1 MQLVNRQFF
10 GLKRPQKIVF
20 YDRHRHKVIVAGRRF
35 GKTFLALLVLISSAC
50 RFRRSKNWY
59 VAPTRTM
66 AKDIAW
72 EELKYL
78 LNLDEFGLGNP
89 LVRDVNET
97 ELTVTFINGA
107 IIKLMGASEPDR
119 LRGRGLKCVVLDEY
133 ADMDPQA
140 WVVIRPQLS
149 DKRHRLEYGELGRA
163 MFIGTPK
170 GYNHFKKLYDD
181 IRQGMMGTDWSAYR
195 FTSLDGG
202 NIDSAEIEK
211 AKYDL
216 TERDFRQEYMATFES
231 ITGRVYHAFLREMYL
246 ESKEKMCGGNLCN
259 ELRDP
264 GPGLPILVGMD
275 FNVNPM
281 TATLSS
287 KVLMKRPWGE
297 QHEMHTW
304 KEYVIENSGTAQ
316 MMQAIREDFPG
327 RHLLV
332 FPDPTGVGRST
343 KTANIGET
351 DHSIIR
357 SFGADLFIP
366 KFNTNSDKYNTVN
379 GMMCNTL
386 GIRRKLIN
394 PVACPHLVNSYDGYV
409 YKAGTN
415 LGDKT
420 SGLDHITDA
429 DSYAT
434 IGAFPIVT
442 HYTEMSQVSI

>member
-264 GPGLPILVGMD
+264 GTWSADPGGHGLQRQSDDGHPQFQSPDEAAVGRTARDAHLEGIRHRELGHGANDAGDPRGLPRAAFAGVSGSDWRRAIDEDGEHRRD
-275 FNVNPM
+275 
-281 TATLSS
+281 
-287 KVLMKRPWGE
+287 RPLDHSQFWRGPVYPE
-297 QHEMHTW
+297 VQHELRQIQHG
-304 KEYVIENSGTAQ
+304 ERDDVQHARDPAQ
-316 MMQAIREDFPG
+316 AHQSSSVPAPGELLRRLCVQG
-327 RHLLV
+327 RHE
-332 FPDPTGVGRST
+332 FGR
-343 KTANIGET
+343 
-351 DHSIIR
+351 
-357 SFGADLFIP
+357 
-366 KFNTNSDKYNTVN
+366 
-379 GMMCNTL
+379 
-386 GIRRKLIN
+386 
-394 PVACPHLVNSYDGYV
+394 
-409 YKAGTN
+409 
-415 LGDKT
+415 
-420 SGLDHITDA
+420 
-429 DSYAT
+429 
-434 IGAFPIVT
+434 
-442 HYTEMSQVSI
+442 